1 MMESFDVIII
11 GSGSGLDVAN
21 ALAHQGMNVAIIERN
36 KMGGTCLN
44 RGCIPS
50 KLLIHSADIL
60 EIIKNCHQFGINVE
74 KFSIDYA
81 KIVGRVNN
89 FVDENA
95 NMIRNE
101 IAKLDSPKLFSSECN
116 FAGFKT
122 IALKNMEIQI
132 TAEKILISAGSRP
145 TIPLIEGLPESGY
158 ITSDEALSLEIQP
171 KTLTILG
178 GGYIACELA
187 HFFGSLGTEI
197 NIVSNKD
204 SLIHNE
210 DRDISNKMTELL
222 TKKYNVFLNC
232 NTTYI
237 SKKKNTFDLIARDSD
252 GEIIEIFS
260 DQLLVAVGRTSNS
273 DILNLDLTNVKTN
286 EEGYVLTNEYLET
299 NVKGIFALGDIIGRY
314 KFKHSANLEA
324 KYAYHNIMNPY
335 QMVPVDYRA
344 MPHAI
349 FSSPQVAG
357 VGYTEQELET
367 RKIEYIKS
375 SYKYID
381 TAMGKVI
388 EDQDG
393 FVKFLVNRKDKT
405 ILGCHILGTDASVLI
420 HEVIPIM
427 KTENPT
433 IDVIYRSVHVHPAL
447 SEVIA
452 RSAHEIT

>member
-1 MMESFDVIII
+1 MESFDVIII

-21 ALAHQGMNVAIIERN
+21 ALARQDMKVAIIERN

-44 RGCIPS
+44 SGCIPS

-60 EIIKNCHQFGINVE
+60 EIIKNSHQFGINVE

-81 KIVGRVNN
+81 KIVGRVNK
-89 FVDENA
+89 FVDESS

-101 IAKLDSPKLFSSECN
+101 IAKLDSPKLFPLECN
-116 FAGFKT
+116 FVGFKT
-122 IALKNMEIQI
+122 MALKNMDQQI

-145 TIPLIEGLPESGY
+145 TIPLIEGLPDSGY
-158 ITSDEALSLEIQP
+158 ITSDEALSLKIQP
-171 KTLTILG
+171 KILTILG

-204 SLIHNE
+204 SLIHKE
-210 DRDISNKMTELL
+210 DRDISTKMTELL
-222 TKKYNVFLNC
+222 TRKYNVFLNC
-232 NTTYI
+232 NTTHI
-237 SKKKNTFDLIARDSD
+237 SGKKNGFDLKARDSN
-252 GEIIEIFS
+252 GEIIEIYS
-260 DQLLVAVGRTSNS
+260 DQLLVAVGRTPNS
-273 DILNLDLTNVKTN
+273 DTLNLELTNVKTN

-299 NVKGIFALGDIIGRY
+299 NVKGIFALGDIVGRY

-324 KYAYHNIMNPY
+324 KYVYHNIMNPY
-335 QMVPVDYRA
+335 QMVPVDYGG

-349 FSSPQVAG
+349 FSSPQVAS
-357 VGYTEQELET
+357 VGYTAQELET
-367 RKIEYIKS
+367 RHIEYIES
-375 SYKYID
+375 YYKYID
-381 TAMGKVI
+381 TAMGKAI

-393 FVKFLVNRKDKT
+393 FVKFLVNKKDKT

-427 KTENPT
+427 KTKNPT
-433 IDVIYRSVHVHPAL
+433 IDVINRSVHVHPAL

-452 RSAHEIT
+452 RSAHEII

>member
-1 MMESFDVIII
+1 
-11 GSGSGLDVAN
+11 
-21 ALAHQGMNVAIIERN
+21 
-36 KMGGTCLN
+36 MG
-44 RGCIPS
+44 
-50 KLLIHSADIL
+50 
-60 EIIKNCHQFGINVE
+60 Q
-74 KFSIDYA
+74 
-81 KIVGRVNN
+81 
-89 FVDENA
+89 
-95 NMIRNE
+95 
-101 IAKLDSPKLFSSECN
+101 
-116 FAGFKT
+116 
-122 IALKNMEIQI
+122 QI

-145 TIPLIEGLPESGY
+145 KVPPINGLPESGY
-158 ITSDEALSLEIQP
+158 ITSDEAFSLDIQP
-171 KTLTILG
+171 KILTILG

-210 DRDISNKMTELL
+210 DRDVSNKMTELL

-232 NTTYI
+232 NATYI
-237 SKKKNTFDLIARDSD
+237 SRKKNIFDLITRDSN
-252 GEIIEIFS
+252 GEIIEIYS
-260 DQLLVAVGRTSNS
+260 DQLLVAVGRTPNS
-273 DILNLDLTNVKTN
+273 DTLNLELTNVKTN
-286 EEGYVLTNEYLET
+286 DEGYVPTNEYLET
-299 NVKGIFALGDIIGRY
+299 NVKGIFALGDIVGRY

-324 KYAYHNIMNPY
+324 QYVYHNIMNPD
-335 QMVPVDYRA
+335 QMLSVDYQA

-367 RKIEYIKS
+367 RHIEYIKS

-381 TAMGKVI
+381 TAMGKAI

-427 KTENPT
+427 KTKNPT
-433 IDVIYRSVHVHPAL
+433 INIINRSVHVHPAL

-452 RSAHEIT
+452 RSAHEIM

>member
-1 MMESFDVIII
+1 MESFDVIII

-21 ALAHQGMNVAIIERN
+21 ALARQGKKVAIIERN
-36 KMGGTCLN
+36 RMGGTCLN

-60 EIIKNCHQFGINVE
+60 EIFKNSHLFGINVE
-74 KFSIDYA
+74 KFSIDYS
-81 KIVGRVNN
+81 KIVARVNK
-89 FVDENA
+89 FVDESSNI
-95 NMIRNE
+95 IRYE
-101 IAKLDSPKLFSSECN
+101 IAKLDSPRLFSSECN
-116 FAGFKT
+116 FVGFKT
-122 IALKNMEIQI
+122 IALKNMEQQV

-145 TIPLIEGLPESGY
+145 TVPSIEGLPESGY

-171 KTLTILG
+171 KILTILG

-204 SLIHNE
+204 SLIHKE

-222 TKKYNVFLNC
+222 ARKYNVFLNC

-237 SKKKNTFDLIARDSD
+237 SRKKNGFNLIASDSN
-252 GEIIEIFS
+252 GEIKIYS
-260 DQLLVAVGRTSNS
+260 DQLLVAVGRTPNS
-273 DILNLDLTNVKTN
+273 DTLNLDSTKVKMN
-286 EEGYVLTNEYLET
+286 EEGYVLTDEYLET
-299 NVKGIFALGDIIGRY
+299 NVKGIFALGDIVGRY

-324 KYAYHNIMNPY
+324 KYVYHNIMNPY
-335 QMVPVDYRA
+335 QMVPVDYEA

-357 VGYTEQELET
+357 VGYTEQELE
-367 RKIEYIKS
+367 RRHIEYIKS
-375 SYKYID
+375 SYKFID
-381 TAMGKVI
+381 TAMGKAI

-393 FVKFLVNRKDKT
+393 FVKFLVSNKDRT
-405 ILGCHILGTDASVLI
+405 ILGCHILGTNASVLI

-427 KTENPT
+427 KTKNPT
-433 IDVIYRSVHVHPAL
+433 IDAIIRSVHIHPAL

-452 RSAHEIT
+452 RSAHEII

>member
-1 MMESFDVIII
+1 MESFDAIII
-11 GSGSGLDVAN
+11 GSGSGLDVASS
-21 ALAHQGMNVAIIERN
+21 LARQGKKVAIVERSR
-36 KMGGTCLN
+36 MGGTCLN

-50 KLLIHSADIL
+50 KLLIHTADIL
-60 EIIKNCHQFGINVE
+60 ETIKNSHLFGINVE
-74 KFSIDYA
+74 KFSVDYTKVVA
-81 KIVGRVNN
+81 RVNK
-89 FVDENA
+89 FVTESSNR
-95 NMIRNE
+95 ISHE

-116 FAGFKT
+116 FVGFKT
-122 IALKNMEIQI
+122 ISMKTMGQQI

-145 TIPLIEGLPESGY
+145 KVPPINGLPESGY
-158 ITSDEALSLEIQP
+158 ITSDEAFSLDIQP
-171 KTLTILG
+171 KILTILG

-210 DRDISNKMTELL
+210 DRDVSNKMTELL

-232 NTTYI
+232 NATYI
-237 SKKKNTFDLIARDSD
+237 SRKKNIFDLITRDSN
-252 GEIIEIFS
+252 GEIIEIYS
-260 DQLLVAVGRTSNS
+260 DQLLVAVGRTPNS
-273 DILNLDLTNVKTN
+273 DTLNLELTNVKTN
-286 EEGYVLTNEYLET
+286 DEGYVPTNEYLET
-299 NVKGIFALGDIIGRY
+299 NVKGIFALGDIVGRY

-324 KYAYHNIMNPY
+324 QYVYHNIMNPD
-335 QMVPVDYRA
+335 QMLSVDYQA

-367 RKIEYIKS
+367 RHIEYIKS

-381 TAMGKVI
+381 TAMGKAI

-427 KTENPT
+427 KTKNPT
-433 IDVIYRSVHVHPAL
+433 INIINRSVHVHPAL

-452 RSAHEIT
+452 RSAHEIM

>member
-1 MMESFDVIII
+1 MESFDVIII

-21 ALAHQGMNVAIIERN
+21 SLAGQGKKVAIVERDM
-36 KMGGTCLN
+36 MGGTCLN

-60 EIIKNCHQFGINVE
+60 EIINNSHVFGINVE
-74 KFSIDYA
+74 KFSIDYT
-81 KIVGRVNN
+81 KIVARVNK
-89 FVDENA
+89 FVSDSSNR
-95 NMIRNE
+95 MRRE

-122 IALKNMEIQI
+122 MSLKNLEQQI

-145 TIPLIEGLPESGY
+145 KVPPIEGLPESGY

-171 KTLTILG
+171 KILTILG

-197 NIVSNKD
+197 NIVNNKD
-204 SLIHNE
+204 TLIHKE

-222 TKKYNVFLNC
+222 TRKYNLFLNC
-232 NTTYI
+232 NTTCI
-237 SKKKNTFDLIARDSD
+237 SRKKNGFNLLARDSN
-252 GEIIEIFS
+252 GEIIKIYS
-260 DQLLVAVGRTSNS
+260 DQLLVAVGRTPNS
-273 DILNLDLTNVKTN
+273 DTLDLDLTNVKTN

-299 NVKGIFALGDIIGRY
+299 NVKGIFALGDIVGRY
-314 KFKHSANLEA
+314 NFKHSANLEA
-324 KYAYHNIMNPY
+324 QYVYHNIMNPD
-335 QMVPVDYRA
+335 QMLPVDYEA

-357 VGYTEQELET
+357 VGYTEQELEK
-367 RKIEYIKS
+367 RHIEYTKS
-375 SYKYID
+375 SYMYID
-381 TAMGKVI
+381 TAMGKAI
-388 EDQDG
+388 EDHDG
-393 FVKFLVNRKDKT
+393 FVKFLVGKKDRT

-427 KTENPT
+427 KAKNQT
-433 IDVIYRSVHVHPAL
+433 IDAIIRSVHVHPAL
-447 SEVIA
+447 SEVLA